1 MVKNLPPAQEMKE
14 TPVKSRDWEDPL
26 EEGIA
31 TYSSLL
37 AWKIP
42 QTEEPGSQHWGTG
55 SLILSVGC

>member
-42 QTEEPGSQHWGTG
+42 QTEEPGGLQFMDSQR
-55 SLILSVGC
+55 VGHD